1 MRRENGR
8 IPYKMNR
15 LAIDNDSGNQYN
27 ENGHIDRKNAE
38 KFTGIVCFS
47 YDIAG
52 FLAAIPPKSVE
63 SYGDRRRDRGK
74 KKKHK
79 SQIIPNKCERGRYHA
94 ASGKHPVAVTGW
106 R

>member
-63 SYGDRRRDRGK
+63 SCGDRRRDRGK

-79 SQIIPNKCERGRYHA
+79 SQIIPNKYERGGCHA
-94 ASGKHPVAVTGW
+94 ASGKPSVAVTGW